1 MITSNVIDFVEA
13 LHSRRVRQSGHATR
27 ASHRKSRLL
36 RYRDG
41 IDGLA
46 AMQQVRPSSATI
58 LPFEMIAG
66 RPSA

>member
-13 LHSRRVRQSGHATR
+13 LQSRRVRQSSRMTR
-27 ASHRKSRLL
+27 AGHRRSRFL

-41 IDGLA
+41 IDGLVT
-46 AMQQVRPSSATI
+46 MQQARPSSATI
-58 LPFEMIAG
+58 LPFEAIAT

>member
-13 LHSRRVRQSGHATR
+13 LQSRRVQQSSHAIR
-27 ASHRKSRLL
+27 AGQRKSRLL

-41 IDGLA
+41 VDGLVT
-46 AMQQVRPSSATI
+46 MQQVRRSSAKI
-58 LPFEMIAG
+58 LPFETIAG

>member
-13 LHSRRVRQSGHATR
+13 LQSRQVRQGSRATR
-27 ASHRKSRLL
+27 ASHRKPRLL

-41 IDGLA
+41 IDGLV
-46 AMQQVRPSSATI
+46 QQAGPTSAKI
-58 LPFEMIAG
+58 LPFETIAG